1 MENNLVCHGFFQ
13 EIAGLFFRDCQGM
26 MVVNNHPGG
35 GGIWGGGAP
44 LDFHDG
50 AMVGVGHG
58 CCYGKNV

>member
-1 MENNLVCHGFFQ
+1 MGNNLVCHVFFQ
-13 EIAGLFFRDCQGM
+13 EIAGLFFR
-26 MVVNNHPGG
+26 
-35 GGIWGGGAP
+35 GGAP